1 MGVPADIGDS
11 IKKHIYSIMTGLIIA
26 VLTFGY
32 VSYILP
38 ANERKEDAKNIAIL
52 KGIERQ
58 LNAYI
63 DDQVKYISEDKMK
76 SLKFERFKGS
86 TVVHIDTI
94 IVDKNESKQLQDGT
108 ITLSRK
114 IKLSGTSTS
123 KDLNQ
128 NNTFKD
134 TLTINLV
141 TFLNKIN
148 STTHFTSFYICP
160 VIDGKCQV
168 QKPIL
173 SENVSLVDQDSLIRN
188 NRKNGPFSFK
198 NSAKHY
204 YTDQINIPQTNH
216 TLFLAAGID
225 QSYFQ
230 TSVRQIDSGILIFSL
245 LLIIILILGINFI
258 KPIISSYKERLSQ
271 IDLVGVVFSV
281 GILVAVMV
289 VFGVL
294 SIWDNAIKSR
304 NTKDLTELVNKID
317 TSFTE
322 QIKTYQKWRNTDSL
336 FGKTGENSKNKFA
349 KIYLKT
355 DSKITT
361 LNGSPLT
368 ESDTSLTP
376 KQKILLNYSTLEKDG
391 ANSKL
396 IKYLDGYFRMDK
408 TGLITTNLSNTI
420 PDIPR
425 KYADRMYFKILQQKK
440 LDNQN
445 LDKNVN
451 TVLTAVF
458 SREDDQYQWI
468 YAEKNS
474 LKDQKSQNNGIKGIA
489 FREYF
494 STEIKLP
501 PGTGY
506 MLIDRRGDVLMQ
518 NDPEKNLYQN
528 LLYGSQKNLELISL
542 LSGKIPKS
550 FEMEYQGIPYQICPI
565 KLRADSDSP
574 IYILGIRDL
583 SHLNRLSIFTFS
595 NGFLLSVFFGF
606 LMLVIAYLY
615 STLFYSDRISM
626 LSNHHFY
633 HLFPDNSRTYE
644 YKLLLKVT
652 SIAILMGVL
661 MAFLS
666 SPSIAFFFCIILGIN
681 IALIN
686 LITLNIR
693 TQDPKRKLIKLLLI
707 VLVLGVC
714 LPMMLFLYNN
724 SFLAFFVLFGTH
736 IGLILYHRNWRNRE
750 NVDLQ
755 TFVSENHGVN
765 RKSYTLFLTS
775 RLIFQFAVFPFVLI
789 SGFYVNELNDFVSY
803 YCSSNQ
809 VKEQKIKNKEDF
821 IIKDRI
827 INAYSC
833 DCKKET
839 KEEPLILGKNKNEIL
854 EKANFGFLDRPAMY
868 EIKKFA
874 FNDLDDKYYIN
885 SHAIVPKENK
895 YSFLLIIFLLFTGL
909 AILAYQLINY
919 YSNRFFFYD
928 LMQAAYERYYPCTK
942 KPLANDHIFIAMVN
956 NEDIKSLIQVDPN
969 KEAKSDNKSEDLANC
984 PDRKINIDKV
994 FDLDTNNEISPFLK
1008 MDFILKYNNKKFGK
1022 EYNDIWD
1029 SLTTD
1034 TRYVLYDFAQ
1044 DHFVNYK
1051 NKDTLMYLLE
1061 RGIID
1066 CHQLTGRLKMM
1077 SLSFRIFIL
1086 CRSKHDEL
1094 FLQKFKE
1101 ESQGGTFSKLKFPM
1115 LIIAI
1120 SGLVLLMYLNKD
1132 SYDRVAVMGGSIV
1145 SVLALINKFLEANKS
1160 L

>member
-1 MGVPADIGDS
+1 MGIPADIGES
-11 IKKHIYSIMTGLIIA
+11 IKKHIYSIATGLIIA
-26 VLTFGY
+26 LLTFGY

-76 SLKFERFKGS
+76 SLKLDTYKGS

-94 IVDKNESKQLQDGT
+94 TIEKSGREQLQDGT
-108 ITLSRK
+108 ITLSRR
-114 IKLSGTSTS
+114 IKLSGIS
-123 KDLNQ
+123 KNKNFTQKDSI
-128 NNTFKD
+128 FKD
-134 TLTINLV
+134 TLSIDLV
-141 TFLNKIN
+141 KFLNKIN

-160 VIDGKCQV
+160 VVEGKCQV

-188 NRKNGPFSFK
+188 NRKNGPFSFR
-198 NSAKHY
+198 NSDKHY

-230 TSVRQIDSGILIFSL
+230 TSVRQIDSNILIFSL

-271 IDLVGVVFSV
+271 VDLVGVVFSV

-294 SIWDNAIKSR
+294 SIWDNTVKSR
-304 NTKDLTELVNKID
+304 NIEDLTALVNKID
-317 TSFTE
+317 TSFTQ
-322 QIKTYQKWRNTDSL
+322 QIETYQNWRNNDSL
-336 FGKTGENSKNKFA
+336 FGKKGENAKNKFA
-349 KIYLKT
+349 KIYLDT
-355 DSKITT
+355 DSKITA
-361 LNGSPLT
+361 LNGEPLT
-368 ESDTSLTP
+368 ESDSSLAAE
-376 KQKILLNYSTLEKDG
+376 QKIFLNNSDLKKDS
-391 ANSKL
+391 NSKL
-396 IKYLDGYFRMDK
+396 INYLDGYFRMDK

-425 KYADRMYFKILQQKK
+425 KYADRMYFKILQQRN

-445 LDKNVN
+445 IEKNVN

-458 SREDDQYQWI
+458 SREDDKYQWI
-468 YAEKNS
+468 FAEKNI
-474 LKDQKSQNNGIKGIA
+474 LKNQKSENNGIKGIA
-489 FREYF
+489 FREFF
-494 STEIKLP
+494 STEIELP

-506 MLIDRRGDVLMQ
+506 MLIDRHGDVLMQ

-528 LLYGSQKNLELISL
+528 LLYGSQNNLELISL
-542 LSGKIPKS
+542 LAGKIPQS

-565 KLRADSDSP
+565 KLRAESDSP

-606 LMLVIAYLY
+606 LMLVIAYVY
-615 STLFYSDRISM
+615 STLFYSDHISM
-626 LSNHHFY
+626 FSNHHFY

-652 SIAILMGVL
+652 CIAILMGVL
-661 MAFLS
+661 MSFLS

-681 IALIN
+681 LALTN

-693 TQDPKRKLIKLLLI
+693 RVDPKTKLIKLLLI
-707 VLVLGVC
+707 VYFLGVC
-714 LPMMLFLYNN
+714 LPMTFFLLNN
-724 SFLAFFVLFGTH
+724 SFLAIVVLFGTH
-736 IGLILYHRNWRNRE
+736 ISLILYHRNWRTRE

-755 TFVSENHGVN
+755 TFISDNHGVN
-765 RKSYTLFLTS
+765 RKAYTLFLTS
-775 RLIFQFAVFPFVLI
+775 RLIFQFVVFPFVLI
-789 SGFYVNELNDFVSY
+789 SGFYMNELNDFVRY

-809 VKEQKIKNKEDF
+809 VKEQKINQKDF

-833 DCKKET
+833 DCKKDSIE
-839 KEEPLILGKNKNEIL
+839 KPLILGKNKDKIL
-854 EKANFGFLDRPAMY
+854 EKANVGFLDRPAMY

-874 FNDLDDKYYIN
+874 FNKLSDKYYIN

-895 YSFLLIIFLLFTGL
+895 YSFLLIIFLLFIGL
-909 AILAYQLINY
+909 SVLAYQLINY

-942 KPLANDHIFIAMVN
+942 KPLANEHIFIAMVN
-956 NEDIKSLIQVDPN
+956 NDDIKSLIQVDPN
-969 KEAKSDNKSEDLANC
+969 KEAKSDNTSEDLANC

-1029 SLTTD
+1029 SLTTE

-1051 NKDTLMYLLE
+1051 NKDTLMFLME
-1061 RGIID
+1061 KGIID

-1086 CRSKHDEL
+1086 CRSKHDES

-1101 ESQGGTFSKLKFPM
+1101 ESKDGTFSKLKFPM

-1145 SVLALINKFLEANKS
+1145 SVIALINKFLEANKS